1 MNCSNLNDISEIKK
15 SHSSQEEEIRLP
27 LTDIKR
33 HQSPDPKILKKT
45 KLISPGRKS
54 SLFNKTSC
62 SKGYLIVDNRKKES
76 VETILTEQ
84 KTNESTSPGRKK
96 SFVSFKTHSHSK
108 TQNSIF
114 DIVNEKNNL
123 FTIIHSKRNE
133 VITDDIVKSS
143 DTLELTDEI
152 GEMFKGQ
159 KLLIN
164 ACGIVKGG
172 LRQKR
177 DGEIVFGFDNGSDN
191 IDYDL
196 SHIKDQSI
204 HMNEF
209 QTNLLFKIKFDPS
222 TCHYYFQPV
231 KSSSNVIFIKIDERI
246 YFNSKKKSIIMD
258 KTLYSFAQDTSSD
271 VLIVKEHNK
280 EKKEEVSHFYQRKEL
295 KKGDRK
301 IFFSDISHK
310 WYISFDENKNSWYL
324 DHYYEQNQTINC
336 WKVLS
341 NSKEIKKSLVIKI
354 GKNVFTIVLKQKE

>member
-1 MNCSNLNDISEIKK
+1 M
-15 SHSSQEEEIRLP
+15 
-27 LTDIKR
+27 
-33 HQSPDPKILKKT
+33 
-45 KLISPGRKS
+45 
-54 SLFNKTSC
+54 
-62 SKGYLIVDNRKKES
+62 
-76 VETILTEQ
+76 
-84 KTNESTSPGRKK
+84 
-96 SFVSFKTHSHSK
+96 
-108 TQNSIF
+108 
-114 DIVNEKNNL
+114 
-123 FTIIHSKRNE
+123 
-133 VITDDIVKSS
+133 
-143 DTLELTDEI
+143 
-152 GEMFKGQ
+152 
-159 KLLIN
+159 IN